1 MAGTRS
7 AGRGWATGV
16 SVISREFRRIDSPD
30 EVAIIFALA
39 TNEPGRDR
47 KIINAPAVGQEER
60 AMASQN
66 RFPVQL
72 DIESLSRL
80 LDTAWAEIH
89 NRQTIIDPVATKQRL
104 ARCIIEMSLRGDDD
118 LLDSVENVL
127 FVFLL
132 SEVNRPIGM
141 SETSDSTAASAAEV
155 RASAGR
161 WH

>member
-1 MAGTRS
+1 
-7 AGRGWATGV
+7 
-16 SVISREFRRIDSPD
+16 
-30 EVAIIFALA
+30 
-39 TNEPGRDR
+39 
-47 KIINAPAVGQEER
+47 
-60 AMASQN
+60 MASPN
-66 RFPVQL
+66 RFPLQP

-89 NRQTIIDPVATKQRL
+89 NRQTIIDPIATKQRL